1 MSSSSRPTA
10 LKLRSSASSSIPRYL
25 PIADL
30 RPRPAS
36 PPETPQLSTSPTS
49 STVSTSTTTF
59 SPPSPPFPSPTSST
73 SSFYKSMI
81 MRKSPSMSINENVQV
96 MVRMRP
102 LSTEELEAGQATYW
116 NVSEKTIQPK
126 ENTSPDKVFNV
137 GTLNNKANSR
147 ED

>member
-1 MSSSSRPTA
+1 
-10 LKLRSSASSSIPRYL
+10 
-25 PIADL
+25 
-30 RPRPAS
+30 
-36 PPETPQLSTSPTS
+36 
-49 STVSTSTTTF
+49 
-59 SPPSPPFPSPTSST
+59 
-73 SSFYKSMI
+73 